1 MHRTI
6 GVRSTLTDGWIR
18 RFREIE
24 KEKEASL
31 SIFPPLV
38 SMIVIAP
45 MTEESRL
52 GFFRPDNPSIVIS
65 ESLIRNGGE
74 RDIINVFLH
83 ELAHALDYRMRGN
96 TGHGPSFRE
105 CCRILGMDE
114 GFDKS
119 HIKLELGNKERRSE
133 KIRKLLSLSSSP
145 FENESAIA
153 IQKARKL
160 MMENG
165 DEDRSDERIYETAL
179 LSSSR
184 FSYGVKEVLSY
195 TERTSGIFLLY
206 VPAPEGRSAMAYGS
220 LDEVEFAIYL
230 LDYLLSSSERA
241 IRSLRK
247 EGKHITKD
255 SFLKGAIDVL
265 TERTREESI
274 DNALIALRTENE
286 KAARAIVYPE
296 TRLVRRSI
304 RSSSLFDR
312 SSYDSGKGFGKSLDI
327 SRSRRR
333 KLIENNGD
341 IR

>member
-52 GFFRPDNPSIVIS
+52 GFFRPDNVSIVIS

-83 ELAHALDYRMRGN
+83 ELAHALDHRRHGQA
-96 TGHGPSFRE
+96 GHGPSFRE
-105 CCRILGMDE
+105 CCRLLGIEE

-119 HIKLELGNKERRSE
+119 HIRLELGEKAKRSE
-133 KIRKLLSLSSSP
+133 RIRKLLSLSSSP

-153 IQKARKL
+153 IKKAQEL
-160 MMENG
+160 MMEDG
-165 DEDRSDERIYETAL
+165 QEGRSDERIYEAAL

-184 FSYGVKEVLSY
+184 FSYGLKEVLGY
-195 TERTSGIFLLY
+195 TERMSGIFLLY
-206 VPAPEGRSAMAYGS
+206 IPSPEGRSAMAYGS
-220 LDEVEFAIYL
+220 LEEVEFSIYL

-241 IRSLRK
+241 IRGLRK
-247 EGKHITKD
+247 EGRHVTKD

-265 TERTREESI
+265 SERTRTESI
-274 DNALIALRTENE
+274 GNALIALRTENE
-286 KAARAIVYPE
+286 KLARAIVYPE

-304 RSSSLFDR
+304 RSSSIFDR
-312 SSYDSGKGFGKSLDI
+312 SSYDSGKGFGRSLDI
-327 SRSRRR
+327 SGSRRQ
-333 KLIENNGD
+333 KLIEKD
-341 IR
+341 